1 MVRRLAY
8 APPAELRP
16 HAEAANGVISQNSTI
31 QTKLRID
38 PGANGIRPVPEP

>member
-1 MVRRLAY
+1 MVRRLVD

-16 HAEAANGVISQNSTI
+16 HAEAANGVICQNSTI

-38 PGANGIRPVPEP
+38 PGANGIRPVPIP